1 MRTWRV
7 GTFSMGA
14 SLLFLGIFL
23 LLSQLF
29 GLDITRVMI
38 AWWPVIL
45 VVLGVEILVFLF
57 LSRKEKSFLKYDFL
71 SILFVG
77 ILGTFGIGFTIF
89 SSTGMFEKIDDWLNH
104 EEQTMDLPVFEH
116 QLEGDVKRVVVDTGS
131 SPLTI
136 EGITEKEVSM
146 FGTYRSLTGEKEKL
160 ISEAKDYVS
169 AKQKGDTLYLSVKK
183 LPSESVEP
191 FGPYG
196 DGLSATVLV
205 PNDVKLEVMGN
216 DNTINL
222 KPRTLRSNWT
232 IDHASDLS
240 IQMENAGDVKVTV
253 KDVQDFQADLE
264 KWNIIEESTEEG
276 TEEGIEEPAIK
287 EASYQTGNGSHHL
300 QIMNSYQVNVDLV
313 EFR

>member
-57 LSRKEKSFLKYDFL
+57 LFRKEKSFLKYDFL

-77 ILGTFGIGFTIF
+77 ILGTLGIGFALF

-136 EGITEKEVSM
+136 EG
-146 FGTYRSLTGEKEKL
+146 
-160 ISEAKDYVS
+160 
-169 AKQKGDTLYLSVKK
+169 
-183 LPSESVEP
+183 
-191 FGPYG
+191 
-196 DGLSATVLV
+196 
-205 PNDVKLEVMGN
+205 
-216 DNTINL
+216 
-222 KPRTLRSNWT
+222 
-232 IDHASDLS
+232 
-240 IQMENAGDVKVTV
+240 
-253 KDVQDFQADLE
+253 
-264 KWNIIEESTEEG
+264 
-276 TEEGIEEPAIK
+276 
-287 EASYQTGNGSHHL
+287 
-300 QIMNSYQVNVDLV
+300 
-313 EFR
+313 